1 MIRQYF
7 PFKTGLIAHTVD
19 SCGMQ
24 KSVEWVRQKLD
35 GVVLMEGQT
44 VPGFSI
50 YLGYGLANRDG
61 FAVIFHMLDDC
72 ITLSSYEYGDL
83 LSVISNIGALTE
95 NGIVSDAYIMAMDNG
110 DGRSSLAPRDL
121 RLKGIV
127 NGGLGELE
135 CELLSANPRS
145 SMDDDSPAVKL
156 SEFLMAADGDWINV
170 SNKLIDS
177 LLATVLDNCP
187 AQSKVETA
195 EAVIRIR
202 KDLIN
207 SLRNIFL

>member
-1 MIRQYF
+1 M
-7 PFKTGLIAHTVD
+7 
-19 SCGMQ
+19 
-24 KSVEWVRQKLD
+24 D

-83 LSVISNIGALTE
+83 LSVISNIGALME
-95 NGIVSDAYIMAMDNG
+95 NGIVSDAYVMAMDKS
-110 DGRSSLAPRDL
+110 DGRSSLAHKDL
-121 RLKGIV
+121 RLRGIV

-135 CELLSANPRS
+135 CRILSADPRD
-145 SMDDDSPAVKL
+145 SMDDDSTAVKL
-156 SEFLMAADGDWINV
+156 SEFLMAANGDWIET
-170 SNKLIDS
+170 SNELIDS
-177 LLATVLDNCP
+177 LVATILEYCP
-187 AQSKVETA
+187 AQCKVDTA

-202 KDLIN
+202 KDLLN
-207 SLRNIFL
+207 SLRNVFL